1 MEQIEGAFLSN
12 MSRFWKERCF
22 LEASQASPVCICSK
36 TNIQMEMSVGHQ
48 RNDVEHWW
56 NDTARGK
63 PNSLIS

>member
-48 RNDVEHWW
+48 RNDVEHW
-56 NDTARGK
+56 
-63 PNSLIS
+63 